1 MHLYDKLSYAIDQRE
16 YTMGIFIDLSKAFD
30 TMNHEILFD
39 KLEHYE
45 IRGIALKWF
54 KSYLSNRLQ
63 FVYFNDHCTSSNII
77 TCGVLQGSIL
87 GPLLFLL
94 YINDICNASNALELV
109 LFADDTNIF
118 FSHKDPFYLMNTIK
132 LFMIF
137 KPRQMR
143 KTYDISITLSNHSID
158 RLNETVFLGVII
170 DENLSW
176 KPHIANVARKV
187 SKSLGII
194 LKSSFYLPKFPS

>member
-1 MHLYDKLSYAIDQRE
+1 MVNTINFE
-16 YTMGIFIDLSKAFD
+16 LSKL
-30 TMNHEILFD
+30 TE
-39 KLEHYE
+39 
-45 IRGIALKWF
+45 WF
-54 KSYLSNRLQ
+54 QANRHSINFKKSN
-63 FVYFNDHCTSSNII
+63 
-77 TCGVLQGSIL
+77 
-87 GPLLFLL
+87 
-94 YINDICNASNALELV
+94 
-109 LFADDTNIF
+109 
-118 FSHKDPFYLMNTIK
+118 
-132 LFMIF
+132 FMIF

-194 LKSSFYLPKFPS
+194 LKLSFYLPKSSLITLYYTLIYPYLFYYVNVWGSTYIKNLQRIVIFQKHQNQVSE

>member
-1 MHLYDKLSYAIDQRE
+1 MAI
-16 YTMGIFIDLSKAFD
+16 
-30 TMNHEILFD
+30 
-39 KLEHYE
+39 
-45 IRGIALKWF
+45 
-54 KSYLSNRLQ
+54 
-63 FVYFNDHCTSSNII
+63 
-77 TCGVLQGSIL
+77 VLPAIL

-94 YINDICNASNALELV
+94 YINDICNTSNVLELV

-176 KPHIANVARKV
+176 KPQIANVARKV